1 MTGTKNLRPVFPL
14 FLPQLRN
21 FTSENLQIRAGV
33 FSRVLLADLMGAR
46 VIGCGRK
53 RLCPNAIKGGY
64 LTSKASVFRQTGPD
78 LRVFSMRIQSERFT
92 GFSGRGRDLKEGIR
106 GHSGLEFTEEIVPP
120 GTWSCKGRAG
130 SFDLTGRFFP
140 ALYRPGQGKTFVKSA
155 HSALDPFTKR
165 IMAC

>member
-1 MTGTKNLRPVFPL
+1 MAGGWPERKNLRPVFPL

-21 FTSENLQIRAGV
+21 FTSVKLQIRAGV

-78 LRVFSMRIQSERFT
+78 LKLFSMRIQSERFT
-92 GFSGRGRDLKEGIR
+92 GFSGRGPDHESQNRARYSRILDEFPVPDRTQIGSDLLGCQSRIPDF
-106 GHSGLEFTEEIVPP
+106 HH
-120 GTWSCKGRAG
+120 RAISAG
-130 SFDLTGRFFP
+130 ERLTAGAKNP
-140 ALYRPGQGKTFVKSA
+140 VT
-155 HSALDPFTKR
+155 
-165 IMAC
+165 